1 MTILSQSPTG
11 RAFARAAGA
20 AVDAA
25 RAQLITADRTEP
37 AAWPVHQ
44 RPAPRRLARVALT
57 VGRATVALTL
67 SRGRGAL
74 SFRLS
79 LS

>member
-1 MTILSQSPTG
+1 MRSPILSQSPTG

-37 AAWPVHQ
+37 AAWPVQ
-44 RPAPRRLARVALT
+44 QLPAPRRLARL
-57 VGRATVALTL
+57 ALTL
-67 SRGRGAL
+67 CRGRGAL